1 MGGPHVAPVI
11 HAISACPA
19 GDLLDLL
26 RLELP
31 SLHAV
36 ELLCVHEDD
45 PPDGQVQPHADGVGG
60 DHVGHAPGQKAL
72 HLFAPGG
79 IRQGAV
85 DDSGLF
91 AGLAQVL
98 GHAEHPHLGKGDQ
111 GIPRLDAG
119 VVHGVVHADQG
130 GLALVEDDLI
140 GIPAAFDQPQQQV
153 LGLRGGAQ
161 VDLRGQDPQDGPGP
175 SVTPLAVG
183 DHLALVDDRHVVGGF
198 QLQFFRCGGHMGVL
212 LPAVLLLAGG
222 QAAVDPCVQQNLL
235 GLQGQQ
241 AQGGQIHAGG
251 GLLEPLKASVGL
263 AGVGAP

>member
-1 MGGPHVAPVI
+1 M
-11 HAISACPA
+11 
-19 GDLLDLL
+19 L
-26 RLELP
+26 
-31 SLHAV
+31 
-36 ELLCVHEDD
+36 
-45 PPDGQVQPHADGVGG
+45 
-60 DHVGHAPGQKAL
+60 
-72 HLFAPGG
+72 APGG
-79 IRQGAV
+79 IGQGTV
-85 DDSGLF
+85 DDGGLLS
-91 AGLAQVL
+91 GLAQVL
-98 GHAEHPHLGKGDQ
+98 GHAEYPHFGKGNQ

-140 GIPAAFDQPQQQV
+140 GIPAAFNQTQQQV

-222 QAAVDPCVQQNLL
+222 QAAVDPRVQQNLL

-251 GLLEPLKASVGL
+251 GLLEPLKAGVGL